1 MKYDVSRDTL
11 NIIKSFS
18 RMCEYAMDCKYEIV
32 SFFTNIVNTS
42 LFQNYEKMFTIF
54 SQSKSYI
61 LDKFIEELKSKN
73 KSINKMSK
81 LEEKNILYYKE
92 ASYWLGFVFMTWKI
106 VDKLPKS
113 YLLKYNIKDLV
124 YGYDVLHTTSVSYS
138 IDMIKQNY
146 KLKN

>member
-1 MKYDVSRDTL
+1 
-11 NIIKSFS
+11 
-18 RMCEYAMDCKYEIV
+18 
-32 SFFTNIVNTS
+32 
-42 LFQNYEKMFTIF
+42 MFTIF

-61 LDKFIEELKSKN
+61 IEELKSKN
-73 KSINKMSK
+73 KSISKMSK
-81 LEEKNILYYKE
+81 SEEKSILYYKE

-146 KLKN
+146 KLKTEISQFFFILSISKFLI